1 MHVYPNWVETDPRT
15 AFKSEMF
22 EIFVEEITLNTQ
34 SVLQMISGN
43 LESRT
48 DSMIDY
54 LQIREWTMER
64 NIKIAEN
71 FVCVKNGKMRNDKK
85 SVFRKH
91 DNRKQIHLKLQW

>member
-1 MHVYPNWVETDPRT
+1 MHGIRNWIETGSRT
-15 AFKSEMF
+15 TFKSEMF
-22 EIFVEEITLNTQ
+22 ETFAEEITLNTQ

-48 DSMIDY
+48 DSMINY

-71 FVCVKNGKMRNDKK
+71 FVCVRNGKMRNDKK

-91 DNRKQIHLKLQW
+91 DNRNQIHLKLQ